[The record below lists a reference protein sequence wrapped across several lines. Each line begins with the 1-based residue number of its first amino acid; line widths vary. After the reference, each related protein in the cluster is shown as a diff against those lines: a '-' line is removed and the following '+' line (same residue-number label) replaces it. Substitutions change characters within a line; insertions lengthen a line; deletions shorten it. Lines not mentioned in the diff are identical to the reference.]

1 MGERRLPPI
10 HPGEI
15 LREEFMSPL
24 KLSMNRLSRD
34 LRLPLAR
41 ISEIVNGKRGIS
53 ASTALRLARYF
64 NTSPQFWLNLQTAYE
79 LELSER
85 VEAAEIRREVRP
97 LQHSPA
103 LA

>member
-10 HPGEI
+10 HPREI

-34 LRLPLAR
+34 LRVPLAR

-85 VEAAEIRREVRP
+85 AETAEIRREVRP
-97 LQHSPA
+97 LQHAPV
-103 LA
+103 LT